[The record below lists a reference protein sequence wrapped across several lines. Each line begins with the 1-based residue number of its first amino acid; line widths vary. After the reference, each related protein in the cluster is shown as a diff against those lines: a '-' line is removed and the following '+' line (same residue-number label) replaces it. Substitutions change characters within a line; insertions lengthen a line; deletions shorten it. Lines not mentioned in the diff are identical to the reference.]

1 MNATIYLLMM
11 FAAIMA
17 VAIFVKSPWG
27 RKFYGYDKDGNKIEK
42 NESGDRYAYNI
53 RANYAGRSLGTYI
66 KCTKILWC

>member
-1 MNATIYLLMM
+1 MNATIYLLLM

-42 NESGDRYAYNI
+42 
-53 RANYAGRSLGTYI
+53 
-66 KCTKILWC
+66 K